1 MQIMVKSALAAAL
14 LALAACGD
22 TFQEQALIGAG
33 AGGATAAV
41 LDENVATGALVGA
54 AGNVAYC
61 NAYPAQCR

>member
-1 MQIMVKSALAAAL
+1 MRAMVKPALAVAL
-14 LALAACGD
+14 LSLAACGN
-22 TFQEQALIGAG
+22 TFEEQALIGAG
-33 AGGATAAV
+33 AGAAGAAV

>member
-1 MQIMVKSALAAAL
+1 MQIIVKPALVAGL
-14 LALAACGD
+14 LAVAACGD

-33 AGGATAAV
+33 AGGATAV
-41 LDENVATGALVGA
+41 VMDKDVATGALLGA